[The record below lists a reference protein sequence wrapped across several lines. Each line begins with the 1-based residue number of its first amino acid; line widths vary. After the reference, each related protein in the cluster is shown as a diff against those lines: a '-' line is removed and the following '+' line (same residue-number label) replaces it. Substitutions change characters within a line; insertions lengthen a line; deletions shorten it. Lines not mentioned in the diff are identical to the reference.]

1 MAVRVRELSEWMIG
15 NPLMMFDTG
24 QPDVPL
30 TALETAATGRQV
42 LWIFRDNLCMWNVPH
57 LLDKKVMK
65 QLKFNSRTPSI
76 LCRMTDV
83 GKANI
88 MAARLEGRRRES
100 DEWAMV
106 QCIGNAD
113 VCHWSGG
120 RIKMFALDTN
130 DKTQLRGVVWDLMIV
145 PT

>member
-15 NPLMMFDTG
+15 NPLVMFDTG

-42 LWIFRDNLCMWNVPH
+42 LWIFRNNLCKWNVPH
-57 LLDKKVMK
+57 VLDKKVMK
-65 QLKFNSRTPSI
+65 QLKFNSRTPSVMN
-76 LCRMTDV
+76 RMLDT

-100 DEWAMV
+100 DEWAMA
-106 QCIGNAD
+106 QNISHGD
-113 VCHWSGG
+113 ICHWSGG
-120 RIKMFALDTN
+120 GIKMFALDT
-130 DKTQLRGVVWDLMIV
+130 DDRQQLRGVVWDLMIV